1 MAESKPPREHDTKNK
16 LLVPSVEPSDP
27 PDQSHSSPT
36 RGRKRRRHSA
46 ISASPER
53 SPSPSR
59 GHGRRSASRHREK
72 RRWRHHRTTSS
83 ERSDFSDVSRHGRSS
98 PDRRRRRSDAE
109 PDHTFRGRARNRSRS
124 RTEDAIQETS
134 SEELDEG
141 QANGIDRPQAA
152 VKALARKRSPP
163 PSRGSRSPKEKS
175 QDHRR
180 QRSLPNQYHG
190 IHAAGS
196 DADQGG

>member
-1 MAESKPPREHDTKNK
+1 MADLKSSQEADGKNT
-16 LLVPSVEPSDP
+16 LLVPTVESSELPNSK
-27 PDQSHSSPT
+27 HLSPT

-83 ERSDFSDVSRHGRSS
+83 ERSDFSDASRPGRASQ
-98 PDRRRRRSDAE
+98 DRRRSDAE

-124 RTEDAIQETS
+124 RTEEVIQETS
-134 SEELDEG
+134 SEELDDG
-141 QANGIDRPQAA
+141 QTNGADRSAPA
-152 VKALARKRSPP
+152 VKALRRRRSPP
-163 PSRGSRSPKEKS
+163 PSRGSRSPKDKS
-175 QDHRR
+175 QEQRR

-190 IHAAGS
+190 LRTGS
-196 DADQGG
+196 DEEGG